1 MFLCC
6 ISFTIIFKC
15 GTDKWKRP
23 EEAHRKE
30 NIESTDQSFSDD
42 LIWIIAK
49 GICPVQY
56 EPREQTGFFKYV
68 KTKMQITITAQLI
81 SAFVFAT

>member
-1 MFLCC
+1 MFFYAASVLL
-6 ISFTIIFKC
+6 FRQRQEK
-15 GTDKWKRP
+15 G
-23 EEAHRKE
+23 HRKE

-56 EPREQTGFFKYV
+56 EPRCE
-68 KTKMQITITAQLI
+68 KTSFLKNM
-81 SAFVFAT
+81 